1 MPFHNIVPSPSTALG
16 SPNTHF
22 KGLCCINQSVLVWS
36 CSFSD
41 SICIGHRKQCPHYG
55 QICIRM
61 SSSRTGPYCGTRYW
75 CGAGK
80 VIIHKLRREVSLVEQ
95 DTIENISAAYHLKF
109 CTISLRKY
117 LKFSPHLRQLFS
129 ADATILWKKFWWL
142 FFIFSWAK

>member
-1 MPFHNIVPSPSTALG
+1 MKENRPRTNTPFHHIVPSPSTALA
-16 SPNTHF
+16 SPNNHL
-22 KGLCCINQSVLVWS
+22 KGLSCINQSVLVWS

-80 VIIHKLRREVSLVEQ
+80 VIIHKSRGEVSLV
-95 DTIENISAAYHLKF
+95 DWKCF
-109 CTISLRKY
+109 CSLPFK
-117 LKFSPHLRQLFS
+117 
-129 ADATILWKKFWWL
+129 ILHYFFKK
-142 FFIFSWAK
+142 IFKIFTSS